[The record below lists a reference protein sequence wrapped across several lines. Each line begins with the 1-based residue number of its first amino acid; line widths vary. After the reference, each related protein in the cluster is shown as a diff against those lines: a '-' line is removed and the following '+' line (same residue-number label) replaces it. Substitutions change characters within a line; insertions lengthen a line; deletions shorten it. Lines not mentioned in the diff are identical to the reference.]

1 MMGKITATVG
11 PYKQPKNSKQFE
23 ALLKAWCRGEEVS
36 WSDLM
41 AAWVKAPTAP
51 LTTETV
57 EKVIQCI
64 EKK

>member
-1 MMGKITATVG
+1 MMGKMTATVG
-11 PYKQPKNSKQFE
+11 PSQQPKSTKQFE
-23 ALLKAWCRGEEVS
+23 ALLKAWRRGEEVA

-51 LTTETV
+51 LTPETV
-57 EKVIQCI
+57 EKVIHCL

>member
-1 MMGKITATVG
+1 MGKMTFVVG
-11 PYKQPKNSKQFE
+11 NYQQPKNARQFE
-23 ALLKAWCRGEEVS
+23 ALLSAWRKGEEVA

-51 LTTETV
+51 LTQETV
-57 EKVIQCI
+57 QKVIHCI